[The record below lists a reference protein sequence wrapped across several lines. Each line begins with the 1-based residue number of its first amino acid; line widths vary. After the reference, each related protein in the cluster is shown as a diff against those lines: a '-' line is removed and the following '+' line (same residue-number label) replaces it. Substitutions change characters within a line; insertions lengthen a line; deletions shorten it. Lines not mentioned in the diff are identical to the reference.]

1 MRSISEFL
9 SGKTLFVTGAT
20 GFLAK
25 GFVEK
30 ILFSSPEVARIYLL
44 IRPRLRS
51 NGRLVSETERLETE
65 VLQSRAFGRLREKW
79 GAAFPSVMAE
89 KIEPVAGDL
98 TEDGLGIASGQRERL
113 VDEVDFVV
121 NFAGTVVF
129 DEPIDSALEQN
140 TMGAARVVAFAK
152 ACRQAALVHVSTAY
166 VSGQRTGRI
175 QETPFPQDRSVTD
188 LINGSAAGFDLQGE
202 IDAIRSFAKKVREA
216 SNEPE
221 LEAAFLKQLRRQDR
235 GKRVTDYRKAHQ
247 VEALRQRWI
256 RKQLVD
262 EGMRRARRFGWNDS
276 YTLTKA
282 MGEQLIVKSHGDL
295 PMAIVRPAIVE
306 SSLEDPEPGWVE
318 DLKVADPLI
327 VHYGKGRLSNFPI
340 DPGIV
345 LDIVPVDVLNN
356 AVAAVLPQVHG
367 SHEMKVYHVASGSQN
382 PVRASEVVEHVYGY
396 FKTSPL
402 RDRKGQPIE
411 VRPWQFI
418 GRRRFS
424 WIVLLKYKLPLRFL
438 KAAVDYLPT
447 RWVSRYRRRVM
458 ALEAIL
464 VRLESLLDIYCGYT
478 HLDCEFE
485 TENTRRLFQALNPED
500 QRVFNFDVTRINWRE
515 YFQEIHIPGLK
526 HHVLKEGDGA
536 VSTLTAGA
544 D

>member
-1 MRSISEFL
+1 MQSISEFL
-9 SGKTLFVTGAT
+9 IGKTLFVTGAT

-30 ILFSSPEVARIYLL
+30 ILFSAPEVARIYLL
-44 IRPRLRS
+44 IRPRSRS
-51 NGRLVSETERLETE
+51 NGERVSEAERLESE
-65 VLQSRAFGRLREKW
+65 VLRSRAFERLRNRW

-89 KIEPVAGDL
+89 KIVPVAGDL
-98 TEDGLGIASGQRERL
+98 TEDGLGIASVHRQRL
-113 VDEVDFVV
+113 VEDVDFVV

-140 TMGAARVVAFAK
+140 TMGAARIVTFAK
-152 ACRQAALVHVSTAY
+152 ACRKAALVHVSTAY

-175 QETPFPQDRSVTD
+175 PEEPFQEDRSVSD
-188 LINGSAAGFDLQGE
+188 IINGSDAGFDLQGE
-202 IDAIRSFAKKVREA
+202 IDAIRAFSREVREA
-216 SNEPE
+216 SRKPE

-262 EGMRRARRFGWNDS
+262 EGMRRARRYGWIDS

-282 MGEQLIVKSHGDL
+282 MGEQLVVKLRGDL
-295 PMAIVRPAIVE
+295 PAAIVRPAIVE

-345 LDIVPVDVLNN
+345 LDIIPVDVLNN
-356 AVAAVLPQVHG
+356 AVAAVLPNVRP
-367 SHEMKVYHVASGSQN
+367 SREMKVYQVASGSQN
-382 PVRASEVVEHVYGY
+382 PVLAREMVELVYGY
-396 FKTSPL
+396 FKASPM
-402 RDRKGQPIE
+402 RDRYGRPIR

-418 GRRRFS
+418 SRRRFS
-424 WIVLLKYKLPLRFL
+424 CLVALKYRLPLIMM
-438 KAAVDYLPT
+438 KAAVDLLPA
-447 RWVSRYRRRVM
+447 RWVSRYRRRVSGIEAM
-458 ALEAIL
+458 LERLDSL
-464 VRLESLLDIYCGYT
+464 VDTYCGYT

-485 TENTRRLFQALNPED
+485 TENTRRLFQGLNPED

-515 YFQEIHIPGLK
+515 YIQEIHIPGLK

-536 VSTLTAGA
+536 VSAMNAEA

>member
-1 MRSISEFL
+1 MRSIAKYL

-30 ILFSSPEVARIYLL
+30 ILYSAPEVARIYLL
-44 IRPRLRS
+44 IRPRSRS
-51 NGRLVSETERLETE
+51 NGQIVSEKERLESE
-65 VLQSRAFGRLREKW
+65 IFQSRAFERLRARW
-79 GAAFPSVMAE
+79 DGAYPSVMSE
-89 KIEPVAGDL
+89 KVVAVAGDL
-98 TEDGLGIASGQRERL
+98 TEDGLGISAEQRERL
-113 VDEVDFVV
+113 VVDVDFVV

-140 TMGAARVVAFAK
+140 TLGAARVVAFAK
-152 ACRQAALVHVSTAY
+152 TCRKAALVHVSTAY
-166 VSGQRTGRI
+166 VSGKRTGRI
-175 QETPFPQDRSVTD
+175 PEAPFPQDRSVSD
-188 LINGSAAGFDLQGE
+188 LINGSADGFDPQGE
-202 IDAIRSFAKKVREA
+202 IDAIRALVREVEDA
-216 SNEPE
+216 SVEPG
-221 LEAAFLKQLRRQDR
+221 LEAAFHRQLRRQNR

-247 VEALRQRWI
+247 VEALRQRWV

-262 EGMRRARRFGWNDS
+262 EGMRRAKRHGWNDT
-276 YTLTKA
+276 YTFTKA
-282 MGEQLIVKSHGDL
+282 MGEQLVLKSRGDL
-295 PMAIVRPAIVE
+295 PTAIVRPAIVE

-345 LDIVPVDVLNN
+345 LDIIPVDILNN
-356 AVAAVLPQVHG
+356 AVTAVLPQVHG
-367 SHEMKVYHVASGSQN
+367 SEEMKVYHVASGSQN
-382 PVRASEVVEHVYGY
+382 PVRASEMVELVYGY
-396 FKTSPL
+396 FKTSPMQ
-402 RDRKGQPIE
+402 DRNGRPID

-418 GRRRFS
+418 SQRRFRCL
-424 WIVLLKYKLPLRFL
+424 VALKYKLPLSLL
-438 KAAVDYLPT
+438 KAAVDYLPA
-447 RWVSRYRRRVM
+447 RWVSRYRRRVSGM
-458 ALEAIL
+458 EAVLE
-464 VRLESLLDIYCGYT
+464 RLESLVDTYCGYT

-500 QRVFNFDVTRINWRE
+500 QKVFNFDVTRINWRE
-515 YFQEIHIPGLK
+515 YIQEIHIPGLK

-536 VSTLTAGA
+536 VSVMTAEA

>member
-1 MRSISEFL
+1 MQSISEFL
-9 SGKTLFVTGAT
+9 IGKTLFVTGAT

-30 ILFSSPEVARIYLL
+30 ILFSAPGVGRIYLL
-44 IRPRLRS
+44 IRPRSRS
-51 NGRLVSETERLETE
+51 SGQRISEVERLETE
-65 VLQSRAFGRLREKW
+65 VLQSRAFERLRQRW
-79 GAAFPSVMAE
+79 GAAFPSVMAD
-89 KIEPVAGDL
+89 KVVAVAGDL
-98 TEDGLGIASGQRERL
+98 TEEGLGISPAERESL
-113 VDEVDFVV
+113 VEEVDLVV

-129 DEPIDSALEQN
+129 DAPIDGALEQN

-152 ACRQAALVHVSTAY
+152 TCRKASLVHVSTAY
-166 VSGQRTGRI
+166 VSGQQTGRI
-175 QETPFPQDRSVTD
+175 PEAPFPQNRSVSD
-188 LINGSAAGFDLQGE
+188 LINGNPAGFDLQDE
-202 IDAIRSFAKKVREA
+202 IDAIRAFAREVEAA
-216 SNEPE
+216 SRKPD

-262 EGMRRARRFGWNDS
+262 EGMRRARRWGWNDS

-282 MGEQLIVKSHGDL
+282 MGEQMIVKSRGDL
-295 PMAIVRPAIVE
+295 PTAIVRPSIVE

-327 VHYGKGRLSNFPI
+327 VHYGKGRLTNFPI
-340 DPGIV
+340 DPEIV
-345 LDIVPVDVLNN
+345 LDIIPVDMLNN
-356 AVAAVLPQVHG
+356 AVTAVLPQVHG
-367 SHEMKVYHVASGSQN
+367 AREMKVYHVASGSQN
-382 PVRASEVVEHVYGY
+382 PVRASEMVELVYDY

-402 RDRKGQPIE
+402 RGRKGQPIK

-418 GRRRFS
+418 SRRRFS
-424 WIVLLKYKLPLRFL
+424 CMVLLKYKLPLCLL

-458 ALEAIL
+458 AMEAIL

-485 TENTRRLFQALNPED
+485 TENTRKLFQGLNPED
-500 QRVFNFDVTRINWRE
+500 RKAFNFDVTRIDWRV
-515 YFQEIHIPGLK
+515 YIQEIHIPGLK

-536 VSTLTAGA
+536 VSVLTAQA

>member
-44 IRPRLRS
+44 IRPRSRS
-51 NGRLVSETERLETE
+51 NGQIISEAERLESE
-65 VLQSRAFGRLREKW
+65 VLQSRAFARLREKW
-79 GAAFPSVMAE
+79 GAAFQSVMAE

-98 TEDGLGIASGQRERL
+98 TEDGLGISSGQRERL
-113 VDEVDFVV
+113 IEEVDFVV

-140 TMGAARVVAFAK
+140 TMGAARVLAFAK
-152 ACRQAALVHVSTAY
+152 SCRKAALVHVSTAY
-166 VSGQRTGRI
+166 VSGTRTGQI
-175 QETPFPQDRSVTD
+175 PEAPFPQDRSVTD

-202 IDAIRSFAKKVREA
+202 IDAIRTFAKKVKAA
-216 SNEPE
+216 SDEPE

-247 VEALRQRWI
+247 VEALRERWI

-282 MGEQLIVKSHGDL
+282 MGEQLIVKSRGDL
-295 PMAIVRPAIVE
+295 PTAIVRPAIVE

-345 LDIVPVDVLNN
+345 LDIIPVDVLNN

-367 SHEMKVYHVASGSQN
+367 SREMKVYHVASGSQN

-418 GRRRFS
+418 TRRRFS
-424 WIVLLKYKLPLRFL
+424 CMVLLKYKIPLRLL

-447 RWVSRYRRRVM
+447 RLVSRYRRRVM
-458 ALEAIL
+458 VMEAIL

-544 D
+544 V